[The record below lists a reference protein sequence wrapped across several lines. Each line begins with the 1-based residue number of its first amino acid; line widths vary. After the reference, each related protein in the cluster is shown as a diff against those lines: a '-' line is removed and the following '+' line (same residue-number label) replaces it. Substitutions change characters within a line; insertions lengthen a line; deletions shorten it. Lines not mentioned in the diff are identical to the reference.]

1 MGWFGCG
8 VTVGRWRESM
18 IRGDQVLI
26 KSKTDGE
33 IDGKLGVVLDDV
45 DENLLSGRMCYTK
58 VMVMISGIPKV
69 RYLCPD
75 SLELVL

>member
-1 MGWFGCG
+1 
-8 VTVGRWRESM
+8 M

-45 DENLLSGRMCYTK
+45 DENLVSGRMCYTK

-75 SLELVL
+75 SLELVV

>member
-1 MGWFGCG
+1 
-8 VTVGRWRESM
+8 M
-18 IRGDQVLI
+18 IPGDQVLI
-26 KSKTDGE
+26 KSKTDEE

-58 VMVMISGIPKV
+58 VMVMISGVPHF

-75 SLELVL
+75 SLELVG

>member
-1 MGWFGCG
+1 MNP
-8 VTVGRWRESM
+8 
-18 IRGDQVLI
+18 GDQVLI

-58 VMVMISGIPKV
+58 VMVMISGVPHF

-75 SLELVL
+75 SLELVG

>member
-1 MGWFGCG
+1 MVYIVNVFP
-8 VTVGRWRESM
+8 
-18 IRGDQVLI
+18 GDQVLI

-45 DENLLSGRMCYTK
+45 DENLVSGRMCYTK